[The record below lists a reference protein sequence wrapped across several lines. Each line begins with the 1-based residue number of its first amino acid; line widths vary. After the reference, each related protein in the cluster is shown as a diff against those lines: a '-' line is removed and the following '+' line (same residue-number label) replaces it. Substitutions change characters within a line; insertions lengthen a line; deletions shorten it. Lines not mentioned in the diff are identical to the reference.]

1 MKVTKSYLKQVI
13 KEELDA
19 TVKEVEYSGAK
30 ALPRDIAPGATASG
44 DELANILKQAY
55 YFCMDVAAP
64 HPDGPSKE
72 AMQKRAMQVAR
83 EIDTAR
89 EIIFGDKIRSL
100 ASSGR
105 LG

>member
-1 MKVTKSYLKQVI
+1 MKVTKEYLKRII
-13 KEELDA
+13 KEEYDA
-19 TVKEVEYSGAK
+19 AIKEVEYSGAK
-30 ALPRDIAPGATASG
+30 SLPRDIAPGATASG

-72 AMQKRAMQVAR
+72 TMQKRAMQIAR
-83 EIDTAR
+83 DIDAAR
-89 EIIFGDKIRSL
+89 EIIFGDRIKSL